1 MIGGVAPCSARES
14 KLKVVVTVHVTSH
27 VIPLLSTAS
36 HHKFASTMMKTAVCP
51 LLLLLVSVCLVP
63 LASSFSPS
71 CATSV
76 RGQSSALDMTKKFP
90 AGRPNTDQVDE
101 DMAMWIEE
109 DTKGNRKKALKKPV
123 GGRPVDLYTK
133 AQVEKIEQKGVSPFE
148 RLNRYMEWVT
158 NRPTRGY

>member
-1 MIGGVAPCSARES
+1 
-14 KLKVVVTVHVTSH
+14 
-27 VIPLLSTAS
+27 
-36 HHKFASTMMKTAVCP
+36 
-51 LLLLLVSVCLVP
+51 
-63 LASSFSPS
+63 
-71 CATSV
+71 
-76 RGQSSALDMTKKFP
+76 MTKKFP